1 MAAFCGIAL
10 VGIIADYVRP
20 KKKRAVRQLRNTLR
34 NRVDPALNDRNAH
47 FNNVAYNAGT
57 RGTLHGSKTDLD
69 DTSHGK
75 CGEPP
80 NKHIKLPEFDGLG
93 YGENVIVA
101 PPDNHTEFTHS
112 FAMNVTTA
120 LDLSSIYDTV
130 PGSPGGDRHEFD
142 FTAPTVRAIDTPL
155 DNSDNIFCGELP
167 SAATPAKKSEH
178 AKLQKNG
185 HLCPKVSTPQ
195 PRVPKHARSREKTIR
210 GNHTDTKDKWS
221 GEVDPVPPPVNP
233 IKSDTTKD
241 LQPRVPK
248 HARSREKTIRGNH
261 TDTKD
266 KWSGEV
272 DPVPPPVNPIKSDT
286 TKDLQPR
293 VPKHARSREKT
304 IRGNHTDTKDKW
316 SGEVD
321 PVPPPVNPIKSDTT
335 KDLQPRVPKHAR
347 SREKTIRGNHTDTKD
362 KWSGEVDPVPPPVN
376 PIKYKNYEDLQR
388 ARNVSGSTCGYVADK
403 HSHPCAHQTSQA
415 STGDEEQYYDIV
427 GGLSHLVS

>member
-1 MAAFCGIAL
+1 MKVPDSALLIAGAFVAAFCGTAL
-10 VGIIADYVRP
+10 LGIIAFYVRR
-20 KKKRAVRQLRNTLR
+20 KKTTWTVRQLRNTSR
-34 NRVDPALNDRNAH
+34 KRVDPALKDRNAH

-57 RGTLHGSKTDLD
+57 CGTLHGSKTDLD

-93 YGENVIVA
+93 YGKDVIV
-101 PPDNHTEFTHS
+101 PPPYNHTEFTHP

-120 LDLSSIYDTV
+120 LDLSSIYDPV
-130 PGSPGGDRHEFD
+130 PESPGGDRHELN
-142 FTAPTVRAIDTPL
+142 FTAPTVSAIDTPL
-155 DNSDNIFCGELP
+155 DNSDNIICGELP

-195 PRVPKHARSREKTIR
+195 PRVPKHARSGEKTIR

-241 LQPRVPK
+241 LQDVLN
-248 HARSREKTIRGNH
+248 RSGS
-261 TDTKD
+261 TDT
-266 KWSGEV
+266 
-272 DPVPPPVNPIKSDT
+272 PP
-286 TKDLQPR
+286 
-293 VPKHARSREKT
+293 A
-304 IRGNHTDTKDKW
+304 
-316 SGEVD
+316 
-321 PVPPPVNPIKSDTT
+321 
-335 KDLQPRVPKHAR
+335 
-347 SREKTIRGNHTDTKD
+347 
-362 KWSGEVDPVPPPVN
+362 N

-403 HSHPCAHQTSQA
+403 HSHPCAHQTSQV